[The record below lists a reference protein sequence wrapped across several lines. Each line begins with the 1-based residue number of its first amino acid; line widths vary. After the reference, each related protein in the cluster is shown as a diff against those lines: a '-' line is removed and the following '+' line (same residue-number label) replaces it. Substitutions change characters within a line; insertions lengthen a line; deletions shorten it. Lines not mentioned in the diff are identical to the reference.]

1 MYMYP
6 RTYTKET
13 HNLLDL
19 HVQKQQQQHGNQSI
33 MPLFSWNKLPGSKN
47 VENTSS
53 AAAARII

>member
-19 HVQKQQQQHGNQSI
+19 QKQKQQHGNQSI
-33 MPLFSWNKLPGSKN
+33 MPLFSWNKLPGSKED
-47 VENTSS
+47 VENTSG